1 MMKNSTKIVFLL
13 LFLLI
18 PFTSILGQEKEK
30 DTIIIGKEYAR
41 SRKLPRTAKKGTIII
56 NQIDSLYLVNQ
67 IRFHYY
73 EELRKELF
81 KNDFGKDIENIVL
94 KYERIVEENNDLFDQ
109 LELKSKAQSDLFQ
122 KTINELK
129 SSLDETDR
137 TLSLTQKS
145 LNNANTSLEL
155 SMKQIEASQR
165 RQFWKN
171 FGLIGG
177 GIGIGLLV
185 GLLIAN

>member
-1 MMKNSTKIVFLL
+1 MKKIIKLTFIISLILSTFSSVYAQNKV
-13 LFLLI
+13 
-18 PFTSILGQEKEK
+18 K
-30 DTIIIGKEYAR
+30 DTITIGKEYAR
-41 SRKLPRTAKKGTIII
+41 SRKLPITVNKGTVII
-56 NQIDSLYLVNQ
+56 NQIDSLHLVNQ

-94 KYERIVEENNDLFDQ
+94 KYERIVEENNNLFNQ
-109 LELKSKAQSDLFQ
+109 LELKSKTQSDLFQ

-129 SSLDETDR
+129 LSLDETDR

-145 LNNANTSLEL
+145 LDNANTSLEL
-155 SMKQIEASQR
+155 SMKQIESAQR

-177 GIGIGLLV
+177 GIGMGLLL